1 MGVSRVYD
9 IFVQQGSFV
18 ILCFHKWL
26 SENHGQQ
33 LYIWI
38 CMIFLFLLI
47 SLDQYY
53 RPPNNFKAWLYNMRI
68 YKYIYTYS
76 TLLYIRNYYNVF
88 IIYVSSIEMVPEC
101 WRILFSVQLIH
112 DEINIV
118 ILRWTTIWWLL
129 DLGWTPE
136 INGVFSCY
144 LHNTMVF
151 GVEETPIGSQF
162 SLSFARLPPSVDA
175 GLRRA
180 DLGCLGADA
189 ETTVGEFQLPDRLSR

>member
-1 MGVSRVYD
+1 MDNNY
-9 IFVQQGSFV
+9 IFEYAWFSFFV
-18 ILCFHKWL
+18 DFP
-26 SENHGQQ
+26 
-33 LYIWI
+33 Y
-38 CMIFLFLLI
+38 
-47 SLDQYY
+47 QYY
-53 RPPNNFKAWLYNMRI
+53 HPPNNFKAWLFNMRI

>member
-9 IFVQQGSFV
+9 IVVQQGSFV

-38 CMIFLFLLI
+38 CMIFLFCWFPLTNIIVPQTTLR
-47 SLDQYY
+47 LDSSTCEYI
-53 RPPNNFKAWLYNMRI
+53 N
-68 YKYIYTYS
+68 IYTYS